1 MILKSNWSCTVCGM
15 SSTRRFSV
23 RRHIRTVHDGMGG
36 IIPFVEYVIGR
47 REGNY
52 PPQERP
58 KFSRSESAFTDKIM
72 AEIENDMA
80 RKIANAVNRPAND
93 PVYSGFAA
101 YFRAKKNQEMHTD
114 LLKDL
119 QKDV

>member
-1 MILKSNWSCTVCGM
+1 
-15 SSTRRFSV
+15 
-23 RRHIRTVHDGMGG
+23 MGG

-58 KFSRSESAFTDKIM
+58 RFSRSETAFTDKIM
-72 AEIENDMA
+72 AEIESDMA
-80 RKIANAVNRPAND
+80 RKIANAVNRPAD
-93 PVYSGFAA
+93 DSVYTDLAA
-101 YFRAKKNQEMHTD
+101 YFRAKKTQD

-119 QKDV
+119 QKDL

>member
-1 MILKSNWSCTVCGM
+1 M

-58 KFSRSESAFTDKIM
+58 RFSRSESTFTDKIM
-72 AEIENDMA
+72 AEKKSRNVHRFTERFAKRCLDHQPEKFNVNLGRRPSYFFIYLISRLARLMTLMA
-80 RKIANAVNRPAND
+80 R
-93 PVYSGFAA
+93 
-101 YFRAKKNQEMHTD
+101 
-114 LLKDL
+114 
-119 QKDV
+119 

>member
-1 MILKSNWSCTVCGM
+1 MKSNWSCTICGM
-15 SSTRRFSV
+15 SSSRRFSV
-23 RRHIRTVHDGMGG
+23 QRHVQTIHQGIGG

-47 REGNY
+47 REGKY

-58 KFSRSESAFTDKIM
+58 RSRRSETPFMNKIM

-80 RKIANAVNRPAND
+80 RKIANAVNKPAND
-93 PVYSGFAA
+93 PIYSNFAEFFGNIKYQQMYA
-101 YFRAKKNQEMHTD
+101 D

-119 QKDV
+119 QKDF